1 MRIVLADDDDFSRA
15 LLVRTLQARSSYQ
28 VTPVADG
35 HLALELALSDDP
47 PDVLLLDWMMPTMT
61 GTEVCR
67 RVRAA
72 PLRKQ
77 PYILLV
83 TAKNQRDELVE
94 GLGVG
99 ADDLLTKPVP
109 PDVLLARLRSAELH
123 HRGRQPSSSLVLRA
137 LRAARNEGSGELVV
151 RDGDVTAHVYFH
163 EGAVAWAHL
172 SDDRNTL
179 FELLSTESG
188 LDAESARAIIE
199 ECRQTGA
206 RLSDTLV
213 RWGFTDRASLRNS
226 LQLWITK
233 KLAAIISLPQP
244 QTLFLPTRRRYA
256 EDMLFELNEVAEGV
270 VESPPSIFP
279 PAYSAP
285 ASTWNESFVR
295 MDADAETVAL
305 LERCM
310 RCEGMRG
317 VAILDRELGC
327 CFGQSGI
334 ALNPHIAWAL
344 LQGMS
349 VVSRHAA
356 VEDVVLVAP
365 PDYHLVGVLP
375 GRPSRFVYAL
385 VSSNQVLLGAARLQ
399 LQQAIAGSEETH
411 GRAATHGRS

>member
-1 MRIVLADDDDFSRA
+1 MQIVLADDDEFSRA
-15 LLVRTLQARSSYQ
+15 LLVRTLQVRTSYQ

-35 HLALELALSDDP
+35 HLALELALSDNP

-83 TAKNQRDELVE
+83 TAKNQRNELVE

-109 PDVLLARLRSAELH
+109 PDVLVARLRSAELH
-123 HRGRQPSSSLVLRA
+123 QHGRQPSSSLVLRA

-151 RDGDVTAHVYFH
+151 RDGDVTAHVYFQ

-172 SDDRNTL
+172 SDDRSTL
-179 FELLSTESG
+179 FELLSSEAG
-188 LDAESARAIIE
+188 LDADSARAIIE

-226 LQLWITK
+226 LQVWITK
-233 KLAAIISLPQP
+233 KLAAIMSLRQP
-244 QTLFLPTRRRYA
+244 QTLFLPRRRRYA
-256 EDMLFELNEVAEGV
+256 EDMLFDLNEVAEGIA
-270 VESPPSIFP
+270 ESPPSIFP

-285 ASTWNESFVR
+285 ASTWNESFVG
-295 MDADAETVAL
+295 METDVQTAGL
-305 LERCM
+305 LDRCM
-310 RCEGMRG
+310 TVDGMRG
-317 VAILDRELGC
+317 VAVLDRELGC
-327 CFGQSGI
+327 CFGQSGT

-349 VVSRHAA
+349 VVSRHAG
-356 VEDVVLVAP
+356 VEDAVLVAP
-365 PDYHLVGVLP
+365 PDYHLIRMLP
-375 GRPSRFVYAL
+375 ETPSRFVYGL
-385 VSSNQVLLGAARLQ
+385 VSGSHVLLGAARLQ
-399 LQQAIAGSEETH
+399 LQQALTG
-411 GRAATHGRS
+411 G

>member
-1 MRIVLADDDDFSRA
+1 MQIVLADDDEFSRT
-15 LLVRTLQARSSYQ
+15 LLVRTLQVRTSYQ

-35 HLALELALSDDP
+35 HLALELALSDQP

-109 PDVLLARLRSAELH
+109 PDVLVARLRSAELQQ
-123 HRGRQPSSSLVLRA
+123 RGRQPSSSLVLRA

-151 RDGDVTAHVYFH
+151 RDGDVTAHVYFQ

-179 FELLSTESG
+179 FELLSSESG

-199 ECRQTGA
+199 ECRQTGS

-233 KLAAIISLPQP
+233 KLSAIIGLRQP
-244 QTLFLPTRRRYA
+244 QTLFLPNRRRYA
-256 EDMLFELNEVAEGV
+256 EDMLFELNEVAEGI
-270 VESPPSIFP
+270 VESPPSLIP
-279 PAYSAP
+279 PPDGAP
-285 ASTWNESFVR
+285 ATTWHESFVA
-295 MDADAETVAL
+295 METDADTVNL

-310 RCEGMRG
+310 ACEGMRG
-317 VAILDRELGC
+317 VAVLDRELGC
-327 CFGQSGI
+327 CFGQSGT

-356 VEDVVLVAP
+356 VEDAVVVAP
-365 PDYHLVGVLP
+365 PAYHFIRILP
-375 GRPSRFVYAL
+375 GKPSRFVYAL
-385 VSSNQVLLGAARLQ
+385 VDSSQVLLGAARLQ
-399 LQQAIAGSEETH
+399 LQQAISGQ
-411 GRAATHGRS
+411 

>member
-1 MRIVLADDDDFSRA
+1 MQIVLANDDELSRT
-15 LLVRTLQARSSYQ
+15 LLVRTLQVRTSYR

-35 HLALELALSDDP
+35 HLALDLALSDHP

-109 PDVLLARLRSAELH
+109 PDVLVARLRSAELH
-123 HRGRQPSSSLVLRA
+123 QRGRQPSSSLVLRA

-151 RDGDVTAHVYFH
+151 RDGDVTAHVHFQ
-163 EGAVAWAHL
+163 EGAVAWAHI
-172 SDDRNTL
+172 SDDRNAL
-179 FELLSTESG
+179 FELLSPESG

-213 RWGFTDRASLRNS
+213 RWGLTDRASLRNS
-226 LQLWITK
+226 LQVWITK
-233 KLAAIISLPQP
+233 KLASIMRLQQP
-244 QTLFLPTRRRYA
+244 QTLFLPHRRRYA
-256 EDMLFELNEVAEGV
+256 EDMLFELSEVAEGIT
-270 VESPPSIFP
+270 ESPPSIFP
-279 PAYSAP
+279 PAYTAP
-285 ASTWNESFVR
+285 ASTWNESFVG
-295 MDADAETVAL
+295 METDAETANL
-305 LERCM
+305 FGQSM
-310 RCEGMRG
+310 ACEGMRG
-317 VAILDRELGC
+317 VAVLDRELGC
-327 CFGQSGI
+327 CFGQSGT

-365 PDYHLVGVLP
+365 PDYHLVRIVQGK
-375 GRPSRFVYAL
+375 PSRFVYA
-385 VSSNQVLLGAARLQ
+385 VVDSGQVLLGAARLQ
-399 LQQAIAGSEETH
+399 LQQAIAG
-411 GRAATHGRS
+411 G

>member
-1 MRIVLADDDDFSRA
+1 MQIVLADDDQFSRT
-15 LLVRTLQARSSYQ
+15 LLERTLQARTSYR
-28 VTPVADG
+28 VTAVADG
-35 HLALELALSDDP
+35 HLALELALSDQP

-109 PDVLLARLRSAELH
+109 PDVLVARLRSAELH
-123 HRGRQPSSSLVLRA
+123 LRGRQPNSSLVLRA

-163 EGAVAWAHL
+163 EGSVAWAHL

-179 FELLSTESG
+179 FELLSSEAG
-188 LDAESARAIIE
+188 LDAESARAILE
-199 ECRQTGA
+199 ECRQTGS
-206 RLSDTLV
+206 RLSDTLE

-233 KLAAIISLPQP
+233 KLSAIIGLRQP
-244 QTLFLPTRRRYA
+244 QTLFLPRKRSYA
-256 EDMLFELNEVAEGV
+256 EDMLFELDEVAEGIA
-270 VESPPSIFP
+270 ESPPSIAP
-279 PAYSAP
+279 PAYTAP
-285 ASTWNESFVR
+285 ASTWNESFVG
-295 MDADAETVAL
+295 METDADMAKL
-305 LERCM
+305 LERSM
-310 RCEGMRG
+310 ACEGTRG

-327 CFGQSGI
+327 CFGQSGTS
-334 ALNPHIAWAL
+334 LNPHIAWAL

-365 PDYHLVGVLP
+365 PDYHLVRVVQGA
-375 GRPSRFVYAL
+375 PSRFVYA
-385 VSSNQVLLGAARLQ
+385 VVRSDRVLLGAARLQ
-399 LQQAIAGSEETH
+399 LQQAIAGEHEP
-411 GRAATHGRS
+411 RS

>member
-1 MRIVLADDDDFSRA
+1 MRIVLADDDEFSRT
-15 LLVRTLQARSSYQ
+15 LLVRTLQLRTPYQ
-28 VTPVADG
+28 VTSVADG
-35 HLALELALSDDP
+35 HLALDLALSAEP

-109 PDVLLARLRSAELH
+109 PDVLVARLRSAELH
-123 HRGRQPSSSLVLRA
+123 QHGRQPSSSLVLRA
-137 LRAARNEGSGELVV
+137 LRAARNEGSGQLVV
-151 RDGDVTAHVYFH
+151 RDGEVTAHVYFQ
-163 EGAVAWAHL
+163 EGAVAWAHI
-172 SDDRNTL
+172 SDDRNAL
-179 FELLSTESG
+179 FELLSPESG

-213 RWGFTDRASLRNS
+213 RWGLTDRASLRNS
-226 LQLWITK
+226 LQVWITK
-233 KLAAIISLPQP
+233 KLAAIMQLPQP
-244 QTLFLPTRRRYA
+244 QTLFLPSRRRYA
-256 EDMLFELNEVAEGV
+256 EDMLFELAEVAEGMAD
-270 VESPPSIFP
+270 SQPSIFP
-279 PAYSAP
+279 PAYTAP
-285 ASTWNESFVR
+285 ASTWNESFVG
-295 MDADAETVAL
+295 METDAETAGL
-305 LERCM
+305 LERAM
-310 RCEGMRG
+310 ACEGARG
-317 VAILDRELGC
+317 AAVLDRELGC
-327 CFGQSGI
+327 CFGQSGA

-356 VEDVVLVAP
+356 VEDVALVAP
-365 PDYHLVGVLP
+365 PDYHLVRIVRGK
-375 GRPSRFVYAL
+375 PSRFVY
-385 VSSNQVLLGAARLQ
+385 VVVNSDHVLLGAARLQ
-399 LQQAIAGSEETH
+399 LQQAVLGL
-411 GRAATHGRS
+411 